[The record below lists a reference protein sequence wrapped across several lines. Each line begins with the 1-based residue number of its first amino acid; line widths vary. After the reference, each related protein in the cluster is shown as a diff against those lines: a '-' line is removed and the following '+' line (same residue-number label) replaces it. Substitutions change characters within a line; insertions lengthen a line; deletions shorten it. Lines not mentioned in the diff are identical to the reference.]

1 MPWGICTNKPSKC
14 FLASKK
20 TKLQVGKG
28 HELKCRECGA
38 PLRKCPAPKK
48 RTPKPLPSK
57 FKGSAF
63 KVPQKVKEDRADRR
77 AHMKKIIGDD
87 LPLLPDIALDNK
99 QIVKSGVLM
108 APRGCCGF
116 LWKPDGKIKGQNITY
131 LGTTGFAPCVAF
143 FLYDIAIGVCL
154 VCHFDSTSL
163 KKEGHNCEAV
173 AKDLGGA
180 FFQKVREIDPVSY
193 FRCFIVTGFKPDHT
207 SLKIVK
213 GLQAAYLEIAK
224 GAENSE
230 LVPVS
235 RSAAGTAILHVWS
248 GELYNVQGLDSRLP
262 KGAAPQFR
270 QFKEWTAKNDDC
282 GVILDLKVPLRETS
296 EYPSKYYQS

>member
-1 MPWGICTNKPSKC
+1 
-14 FLASKK
+14 
-20 TKLQVGKG
+20 
-28 HELKCRECGA
+28 
-38 PLRKCPAPKK
+38 
-48 RTPKPLPSK
+48 
-57 FKGSAF
+57 
-63 KVPQKVKEDRADRR
+63 
-77 AHMKKIIGDD
+77 MKKIIGDD

-108 APRGCCGF
+108 APQGCCGF
-116 LWKPDGKIKGQNITY
+116 LWRPDGKLHGQSITY

-180 FFQKVREIDPVSY
+180 FFEKVREIDPVSY
-193 FRCFIVTGFKPDHT
+193 FRCYIVTGFKPDHT

-213 GLQAAYLEIAK
+213 GLQAAYSEIAK

-248 GELYNVQGLDSRLP
+248 GKLYNVQGLDIRLP

-270 QFKEWTAKNDDC
+270 QFKQWTEKNEDC
-282 GVILDLKVPLRETS
+282 GVILDLKVPLRETT
-296 EYPSKYYQS
+296 EYPSKYYRS